1 MLAIYKF
8 FCSVNYPLWWL
19 ILWIRSLRG
28 KEHKQR
34 YLEKLGYVF
43 KKKPK
48 GEIIWVHALG
58 LGETLSLT
66 FFLNSLSQSF
76 KNKTILFTTSTY
88 NSHIAFE
95 KLEVNKNI
103 IHQFTPVDNEI
114 VLRRFLSFWKPSMV
128 LVSELDLWP
137 LRTFEVKKMGIPLIL
152 FNSRMNEKKRNDR
165 RVIYTVFEKTLAAF
179 DYIFLQDEAS
189 KKYFKYFGVSE
200 KKIKICGPFKSAGTD
215 LYVDKSIKKRI
226 SWIYKNKFIW
236 IAASL
241 HGDEEIEILEAYN
254 LAKEKLPNLLLIMV
268 PRSPEFSNITEKRC
282 VKYSTNVVVR
292 KGLNDLPETDT
303 DILII
308 STVGELG
315 TWYDLACI
323 AFIGNSLNF
332 KSIKTGKNPFEAV
345 QSGCFV
351 IHGPKMLEP
360 GFSILKDL
368 GVAEEVSNKFEISK
382 ALIKYAPAEIRKP
395 KVNKGKKVISN
406 NRGLIHQFI
415 NELKVINKKRELKN

>member
-114 VLRRFLSFWKPSMV
+114 VLRRFFSDAIKSSF
-128 LVSELDLWP
+128 
-137 LRTFEVKKMGIPLIL
+137 
-152 FNSRMNEKKRNDR
+152 
-165 RVIYTVFEKTLAAF
+165 
-179 DYIFLQDEAS
+179 
-189 KKYFKYFGVSE
+189 
-200 KKIKICGPFKSAGTD
+200 
-215 LYVDKSIKKRI
+215 
-226 SWIYKNKFIW
+226 
-236 IAASL
+236 
-241 HGDEEIEILEAYN
+241 
-254 LAKEKLPNLLLIMV
+254 
-268 PRSPEFSNITEKRC
+268 
-282 VKYSTNVVVR
+282 
-292 KGLNDLPETDT
+292 
-303 DILII
+303 
-308 STVGELG
+308 
-315 TWYDLACI
+315 
-323 AFIGNSLNF
+323 
-332 KSIKTGKNPFEAV
+332 
-345 QSGCFV
+345 
-351 IHGPKMLEP
+351 
-360 GFSILKDL
+360 
-368 GVAEEVSNKFEISK
+368 
-382 ALIKYAPAEIRKP
+382 
-395 KVNKGKKVISN
+395 
-406 NRGLIHQFI
+406 
-415 NELKVINKKRELKN
+415 